1 VNCSSTHINRN
12 NIRGIVNLQQKGEHP
27 YCGDGILSEA
37 KFSYDPEKLINKGI
51 IVRNF
56 PWEDMS
62 IPTVDIVL
70 NAVKFMH
77 KLLSLGSKV
86 LVHCHAGRGRTCL
99 TIGSY
104 LVYAEGKSAE
114 EAVDAMNTKR
124 NATLTRSQKSFI
136 YKFHEF
142 MEKNKCIYP
151 DNGQSMQSIENLL
164 ENQSRILYGIEK
176 KTLISC
182 PKLVDSICKRLI
194 DVIDGN
200 QASNTDII
208 EGIIGKK
215 ETDEAT
221 ISIIKVA
228 ILQE

>member
-1 VNCSSTHINRN
+1 MNCLSTSINRN

-27 YCGDGILSEA
+27 YCGDGILPEA
-37 KFSYDPEKLINKGI
+37 RFSYDPEKLINKGI

-77 KLLSLGSKV
+77 KLISLGSKV

-99 TIGSY
+99 TIASY
-104 LVYAEGKSAE
+104 LIYAEGKSAE
-114 EAVDAMNTKR
+114 EAVDIMSTKR

-142 MEKNKCIYP
+142 MASNRCIYP
-151 DNGQSMQSIENLL
+151 ANGHSMQSIESLL
-164 ENQSRILYGIEK
+164 ENQSKILYGIEK
-176 KTLISC
+176 KTLILC
-182 PKLVDSICKRLI
+182 PKIIDNICKRLV
-194 DVIDGN
+194 DVIEGN

-208 EGIIGKK
+208 EGVIGKK

-228 ILQE
+228 VLLE